1 MDRATGRP
9 RLIQFKSVSKA
20 WLIPIPP
27 FSDFCME
34 YVPSNCQRTLRDRG
48 RFVESYSKL
57 LPFQPTGWQG
67 RSRLLQRKRC
77 VAILVNPNQ
86 LDPIYAVLAFNPVE
100 SPPNNTNNN
109 YKIVRFASSAS
120 TASITYPPELD
131 VFSSVTGKW
140 VNHPVPLQPEPE
152 LYGFKWLCKSVYLDG
167 VLYMLSYTMYLL
179 CFDLNVDNLNPRAV
193 KLPNKGK
200 ALGVGFIG
208 MSKDCFYYSNHVENA
223 VLVWSLDHDH
233 KWILKHSI
241 CRDDYRLSPLLVP
254 CALHPTSE
262 VIFIAI
268 PRMIFSYN
276 LKTNQFNVFYIL
288 QEYRNL
294 IDDGCFFFPYSR
306 CLVVLND
313 FTQWSVFL
321 LEKGDLR
328 NKIQQNINFG
338 HDLFGANRVESNKT
352 VAELRNLP
360 LVVGFESMAFNCC
373 CDWSSK
379 LPDELTVEILCRLP
393 EKPLI
398 QFKSVSKAW
407 YLLISDVCVPR
418 ISSSAPLSGFL
429 FRLIPLLPFSDFLM
443 EYVPSDC
450 RRTLLDRGRF
460 VESYSKLLPFQPT
473 ARDVLD
479 CCNGLLLILHRSSV
493 PPSVP
498 SQYYVCNPATKQC
511 VAIPVN
517 PNHLDPKYA
526 VLAFNP
532 VESPQNNTNNN
543 NYKIV
548 RLASSASTA
557 SVTHPPELDVFSSVT
572 GKWVNHPVPLQPE
585 PELYG
590 FKWLYKSVY
599 LDGVLYMLSYSRY
612 LLCFDL
618 NADNLNPR
626 AVKLPNKGK
635 ALGVG
640 FIGMSKDC
648 FYYSN
653 HVENAI
659 LVWSLD
665 HDRSLDHDHHWIL
678 KHSICIDDL
687 VRFHHGRILDRYRLS
702 PLLVPCALHP
712 TSEVIF
718 IAIPR
723 LIFSYNLKTN
733 QFNVFYILQENRN
746 LIDDGCFFFP
756 YSRCLVVLN
765 DFTQMNDMPRNKG
778 LEVGVTI

>member
-1 MDRATGRP
+1 
-9 RLIQFKSVSKA
+9 
-20 WLIPIPP
+20 
-27 FSDFCME
+27 
-34 YVPSNCQRTLRDRG
+34 
-48 RFVESYSKL
+48 
-57 LPFQPTGWQG
+57 
-67 RSRLLQRKRC
+67 
-77 VAILVNPNQ
+77 
-86 LDPIYAVLAFNPVE
+86 
-100 SPPNNTNNN
+100 
-109 YKIVRFASSAS
+109 
-120 TASITYPPELD
+120 
-131 VFSSVTGKW
+131 
-140 VNHPVPLQPEPE
+140 
-152 LYGFKWLCKSVYLDG
+152 
-167 VLYMLSYTMYLL
+167 
-179 CFDLNVDNLNPRAV
+179 
-193 KLPNKGK
+193 
-200 ALGVGFIG
+200 
-208 MSKDCFYYSNHVENA
+208 
-223 VLVWSLDHDH
+223 
-233 KWILKHSI
+233 
-241 CRDDYRLSPLLVP
+241 
-254 CALHPTSE
+254 
-262 VIFIAI
+262 
-268 PRMIFSYN
+268 
-276 LKTNQFNVFYIL
+276 
-288 QEYRNL
+288 
-294 IDDGCFFFPYSR
+294 
-306 CLVVLND
+306 
-313 FTQWSVFL
+313 
-321 LEKGDLR
+321 
-328 NKIQQNINFG
+328 
-338 HDLFGANRVESNKT
+338 
-352 VAELRNLP
+352 
-360 LVVGFESMAFNCC
+360 MAFNCC

-429 FRLIPLLPFSDFLM
+429 FRLIPLAPFSDCLM

-450 RRTLLDRGRF
+450 PRTLRDRGRF

-473 ARDVLD
+473 GRDVLD

-493 PPSVP
+493 PPSSVP

-511 VAIPVN
+511 AAIPVN
-517 PNHLDPKYA
+517 PNHLDPIYA

-532 VESPQNNTNNN
+532 VESPPNNSNNN

-557 SVTHPPELDVFSSVT
+557 SATHPPELDVFSSVT

-590 FKWLYKSVY
+590 FKWLCKSVY

-612 LLCFDL
+612 LLRFDL

-648 FYYSN
+648 FYYCN
-653 HVENAI
+653 RVENAI
-659 LVWSLD
+659 LVWSI
-665 HDRSLDHDHHWIL
+665 DHDHHWIL

-765 DFTQMNDMPRNKG
+765 DFTQMNDIPRNKG

>member
-1 MDRATGRP
+1 
-9 RLIQFKSVSKA
+9 
-20 WLIPIPP
+20 
-27 FSDFCME
+27 
-34 YVPSNCQRTLRDRG
+34 
-48 RFVESYSKL
+48 
-57 LPFQPTGWQG
+57 
-67 RSRLLQRKRC
+67 
-77 VAILVNPNQ
+77 
-86 LDPIYAVLAFNPVE
+86 
-100 SPPNNTNNN
+100 
-109 YKIVRFASSAS
+109 
-120 TASITYPPELD
+120 
-131 VFSSVTGKW
+131 
-140 VNHPVPLQPEPE
+140 
-152 LYGFKWLCKSVYLDG
+152 
-167 VLYMLSYTMYLL
+167 
-179 CFDLNVDNLNPRAV
+179 
-193 KLPNKGK
+193 
-200 ALGVGFIG
+200 
-208 MSKDCFYYSNHVENA
+208 
-223 VLVWSLDHDH
+223 
-233 KWILKHSI
+233 
-241 CRDDYRLSPLLVP
+241 
-254 CALHPTSE
+254 
-262 VIFIAI
+262 
-268 PRMIFSYN
+268 
-276 LKTNQFNVFYIL
+276 
-288 QEYRNL
+288 
-294 IDDGCFFFPYSR
+294 
-306 CLVVLND
+306 
-313 FTQWSVFL
+313 
-321 LEKGDLR
+321 
-328 NKIQQNINFG
+328 
-338 HDLFGANRVESNKT
+338 
-352 VAELRNLP
+352 
-360 LVVGFESMAFNCC
+360 MAFNCC

-450 RRTLLDRGRF
+450 PRTLLDRGRF

-479 CCNGLLLILHRSSV
+479 CCNGLLLILHRTSV

-517 PNHLDPKYA
+517 PNHLDPIYA

-532 VESPQNNTNNN
+532 VESPPNNSNNN

-548 RLASSASTA
+548 WLASSASTA

-590 FKWLYKSVY
+590 FKWLCKSVY

-653 HVENAI
+653 HVENAV

-665 HDRSLDHDHHWIL
+665 HDHKWIL

-702 PLLVPCALHP
+702 PLLMPCALHP
-712 TSEVIF
+712 TTEVIF

-765 DFTQMNDMPRNKG
+765 DFTQMNDIPRNKG